1 MDSHAQRLILG
12 LATLAV
18 IVWLAAAQL
27 ASAAAYGDLAT
38 TPSLPATLHRIA
50 PDLLRPLL
58 LGGPQAQAQAA
69 IHTGE
74 LTRAATILAP
84 LGTDDTTVDLRGQLA
99 QARGAPAEA
108 LADYVA
114 AGDFVRA
121 QAQIDSFA
129 ERDPTEA
136 LREEHLLV
144 TRLALDPRAAE
155 IAGQAWWRLGV
166 LQAAA
171 GYRDPT
177 HRRQNWLDAE
187 TSYERALAEAPNDEN
202 YLLAAAYQ
210 SLANGDPAAAH
221 AHYLRALA
229 VDPASAPAYAGLAL
243 AAAAAGDCPTTRS
256 DVARAI
262 TLGLTVGAMT
272 SNPTFGTRLAACL
285 TP

>member
-1 MDSHAQRLILG
+1 MSRLV
-12 LATLAV
+12 LALVTLAL
-18 IVWLAAAQL
+18 IVWLGAAQL
-27 ASAAAYGDLAT
+27 ASSAVFGDLAT
-38 TPSLPATLHRIA
+38 SPSLPAALHRSA

-58 LGGPQAQAQAA
+58 LGGAQAQAQAA

-74 LTRAATILAP
+74 LTQAATLLAP
-84 LGTDDTTVDLRGQLA
+84 LGQDDTTTDLRGQLA

-121 QAQIDSFA
+121 QAQIDDFA
-129 ERDPTEA
+129 QRDPAEA
-136 LREEHLLV
+136 LREESLLV
-144 TRLALDPRAAE
+144 ARLAGDPRAAE

-171 GYRDPT
+171 GYRDPA
-177 HRRQNWLDAE
+177 HRRQDWRAAE

-210 SLANGDPAAAH
+210 SLANGDPDAAH
-221 AHYLRALA
+221 VRYERALA

-243 AAAAAGDCPTTRS
+243 AAAAAGDCPTTRT
-256 DVARAI
+256 DVARAL
-262 TLGLTVGAMT
+262 TLGLPITAMT
-272 SNPTFGTRLAACL
+272 SNPTFGSRLAACL